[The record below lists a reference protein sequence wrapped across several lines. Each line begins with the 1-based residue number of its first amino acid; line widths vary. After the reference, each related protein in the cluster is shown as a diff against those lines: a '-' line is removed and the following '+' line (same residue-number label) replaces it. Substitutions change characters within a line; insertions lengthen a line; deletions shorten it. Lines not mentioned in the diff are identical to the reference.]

1 MRWKCLSARMRGKC
15 TSLTATVSGRVL
27 NFLMWMCDVS
37 LATRCVA
44 MILLAWIFVLQ
55 GGPALVTGVSLS
67 IDLWYQRLYVY
78 AFELISLYIYIV
90 LLRCVSSCAHDNKQ
104 TYRMLD
110 WTTGFFLCGTPES
123 DRSMF
128 AGGVWADQ
136 CWDHRTQLTMPCRAI
151 TWPPW
156 HVFMWRLDALHSIR
170 SFGLRNA
177 NKQ

>member
-1 MRWKCLSARMRGKC
+1 MVSLCAGSVYRRVCEESAHRWQRPSVDEFWIFSCECAMC
-15 TSLTATVSGRVL
+15 TLTR
-27 NFLMWMCDVS
+27 S

-110 WTTGFFLCGTPES
+110 WTTGFF
-123 DRSMF
+123 F
-128 AGGVWADQ
+128 VWHTGKRWNDVRWW
-136 CWDHRTQLTMPCRAI
+136 CMSRPMLGPPHR
-151 TWPPW
+151 
-156 HVFMWRLDALHSIR
+156 VNYAL
-170 SFGLRNA
+170 
-177 NKQ
+177 

>member
-90 LLRCVSSCAHDNKQ
+90 LLRCVSSYAHDNKQ

-110 WTTGFFLCGTPES
+110 WTTGFF
-123 DRSMF
+123 F
-128 AGGVWADQ
+128 VWHTGKRWNDVRWW
-136 CWDHRTQLTMPCRAI
+136 CMSRPMLGPPHR
-151 TWPPW
+151 
-156 HVFMWRLDALHSIR
+156 VNYAL
-170 SFGLRNA
+170 
-177 NKQ
+177 